1 MFKTSFHAGSSK
13 CPHPWSSRFQTDEV
27 LGDLQP
33 LALVYVH
40 QIVIFQWT
48 QWFASSHWRNSSPL
62 TTWGFTCGLKF
73 LSALGC
79 KCLPCSFSEEFKYIT
94 NEDTEMTRFIA
105 KSDIP
110 PLLGSD
116 RSSFTVS
123 GCISFSLRLCGFL
136 FWPFLDPHPLTH
148 MVFSYFS

>member
-13 CPHPWSSRFQTDEV
+13 CPHPWTSRFQTDEV
-27 LGDLQP
+27 LGDLQL
-33 LALVYVH
+33 LALVYFH
-40 QIVIFQWT
+40 QIVIFQLT
-48 QWFASSHWRNSSPL
+48 QWFASSNWSNSSPL

-73 LSALGC
+73 LWALGC
-79 KCLPCSFSEEFKYIT
+79 KCLPCSFSEELNYIT
-94 NEDTEMTRFIA
+94 NEDTEIRRFIA

-123 GCISFSLRLCGFL
+123 FSLRLCGFL
-136 FWPFLDPHPLTH
+136 FWPLDPHPWTH
-148 MVFSYFS
+148 MVFSLNTPSYFS